1 MTPNESVAAWQR
13 PARRSRL
20 GGVLKSCAGVFGALI
35 LAQYLAGYLFL
46 WWVHRDPLQATPFTI
61 ARYGYY
67 YGNRAEVRRR
77 LQWSSAA
84 GLALIGATA
93 LAALIRKPRSLH
105 GDARF
110 ARRSEIARAGL
121 FADHGLFLG
130 RYGRR
135 YLVLG
140 GQQGAIVCAPPRAD
154 KGTAIV
160 VPNLLSW
167 PGSLICLDV
176 KLENWR
182 LTAGFR
188 ERIGQACHLF
198 NPLDECGNTA
208 CWNPLSYVSSD
219 PNLRINDV
227 QRIGAIL
234 FPDVPGT
241 DPFWIAS
248 GRSMFLGMTLY
259 VLETPSFPATLGEVL
274 RQGMASDAEGF
285 GAHWKRVIGGRQSGR
300 FPLSPQ
306 CVRAISDLMD
316 LAPVTAS
323 SIRKTFTSR
332 LDLFA
337 NPLLDAATS
346 RNDFDLRDLR
356 KRPIYINLG
365 NNPGDLQLLR
375 ALLNLFIEQALG
387 LQTRELPEHNP
398 QLRYQV
404 LAMLDEAAAPGRIP
418 ILSQAISYLPGYNVR
433 IVLVVQAYSQL
444 REIYG
449 LNNADTMMKSLAV
462 RILYAP
468 KDFSEAN
475 EISQELGM
483 TTVKVKSRSKP
494 VFNLAELKA
503 KRSHSV
509 SISEQKRPLLLPQ
522 EVKELGRDRELI
534 LYEGL
539 RPILCKKNRYYEDR
553 LFRKRLFPPPDRA
566 TPARPHKPLTAN
578 ERAVTDPMSP
588 PEPIAAADSR
598 SPNVSPCAAAG
609 GDERQAEAGA
619 SVAHSRDPAE
629 SAPRSETYIVRDS
642 TVADIERINSLNLED
657 FDVTFVA
664 AQVPHKSEGE
674 PLTRDELDTAIAGF
688 MAGFNR

>member
-1 MTPNESVAAWQR
+1 MTPHASVAAWPR
-13 PARRSRL
+13 PVRLLRL
-20 GGVLKSCAGVFGALI
+20 GSILKGCAAIVCALV

-46 WWVHRDPLQATPFTI
+46 WWVHRDPLQATPLTI
-61 ARYGYY
+61 ARYAYY
-67 YGNRAEVRRR
+67 YGDRADIRTR

-84 GLALIGATA
+84 GLLLIGATA
-93 LAALIRKPRSLH
+93 LAALIRKPRALH
-105 GDARF
+105 GEARF

-121 FADHGLFLG
+121 FADRGLFLG

-140 GQQGAIVCAPPRAD
+140 GQQGAVVCAPPRAD

-160 VPNLLSW
+160 IPNLLSW
-167 PGSLICLDV
+167 EGSLLCLDV

-182 LTAGFR
+182 ITAGFR
-188 ERIGQACHLF
+188 QRTGQACHLF
-198 NPLDECGNTA
+198 NPMDEGGNTA
-208 CWNPLSYVSSD
+208 CWNPLSYVSGD

-259 VLETPSFPATLGEVL
+259 VLETPSLPATLGEVL

-285 GAHWKRVIGGRQSGR
+285 SAHWKRVIGGRQSGKH
-300 FPLSPQ
+300 PLSMQ

-337 NPLLDAATS
+337 NPLLDAATA

-356 KRPIYINLG
+356 KRPISIYLG
-365 NNPGDLQLLR
+365 INPGDLQLLR
-375 ALLNLFIEQALG
+375 PLLNLFIEQALG

-398 QLRYQV
+398 ALKYPV

-433 IVLVVQAYSQL
+433 VVLVIQALSQL

-449 LNNADTMMKSLAV
+449 PNNADTMMKSLAV
-462 RILYAP
+462 RIWYAP
-468 KDFSEAN
+468 KDFAEASEL
-475 EISQELGM
+475 SQELGM
-483 TTVKVKSRSKP
+483 TTVKVKSVSKP
-494 VFNLAELKA
+494 VFNLAETKGR
-503 KRSHSV
+503 RSRSV
-509 SISEQKRPLLLPQ
+509 NVSEQKRPLLLPQ
-522 EVKELGRDRELI
+522 EIKELGRDRELV

-539 RPILCKKNRYYEDR
+539 RPILCKKNRYYQDAF
-553 LFRKRLFPPPDRA
+553 FRNRLFPPPDWA
-566 TPARPHKPLTAN
+566 TPV
-578 ERAVTDPMSP
+578 RASP
-588 PEPIAAADSR
+588 PPATVEPTKEQDGS
-598 SPNVSPCAAAG
+598 
-609 GDERQAEAGA
+609 EAHEALPEEKGYVTRA
-619 SVAHSRDPAE
+619 
-629 SAPRSETYIVRDS
+629 S
-642 TVADIERINSLNLED
+642 TVEDIERLESLTLED
-657 FDVTFVA
+657 FDVELR
-664 AQVPHKSEGE
+664 PSEIPEKGDGE
-674 PLTRDELDTAIAGF
+674 RLTRNELDTAVQGFLAGF
-688 MAGFNR
+688 HEK